1 MAGKPG
7 MPGSFVAKGL
17 AGSWRG
23 MEVCLRVVLV
33 VLLLQST
40 NAIQVERVEA
50 I

>member
-7 MPGSFVAKGL
+7 LPDSFVARVWPGI
-17 AGSWRG
+17 G
-23 MEVCLRVVLV
+23 MAWQYLRVVLV

-40 NAIQVERVEA
+40 NAIQVERIEA